1 MKKGG
6 YVLIMIAVLSTM
18 VGVGWGQVSI
28 TQFETAYNQDF
39 NSLANTK
46 TDNAWTDNST
56 ISGWYSNRT
65 EYIADN
71 GSSTTGGLHSYGS
84 ADASERALGGLSSS
98 SASPAFGIRLVNNT
112 GNTITSFNISYK
124 GEQWRQTANSHTL
137 VFSYQVDA
145 TGIESGTWTSF
156 SDLDFT
162 ALKTGTSSAL
172 DGNAEGNYQNVSSNV
187 IIEVPNGHEI
197 WFRWLKTGTNS
208 PGLAIDDLS
217 ITAYEIKVPT
227 ISVNP
232 SSLSGF
238 SYVVG
243 SGPSAEQTFMVSGTN
258 LTADISISA
267 PEHFEISKTSGS
279 DFTSSLTFAQSD
291 GSVNE
296 TIIYVRLK
304 AGLAIGSYSSEN
316 ITCSSEG
323 ASDRT
328 VTCSGTVTSPP
339 MHYRTKTT
347 GNWGANSTWESSTD
361 QTTWSNAF
369 FSPTS
374 NDYTITIQNGHTVTI
389 DASVTADQI
398 LVESGGQLSIA
409 SGQILTLNDGTETDL
424 DINGTVL
431 NSGTLIIGTNAT
443 WAVNSDGTYIHN
455 TTSGISTPLN
465 SATLDA
471 ASNFIYR
478 GSSSLKPAVSVSG
491 RKYGNLIFQSSSG
504 IYEQSIPGGSALTI
518 NGNLTINE
526 NVSLNSSMTG
536 LINIM
541 GNFINNGTY
550 SANSTQI
557 ISFQGTSAQSISGSS
572 TTTFYGLTLNNS
584 SGLTLNVSA
593 VVSDTLALTSG
604 NIITGSNTLTL
615 GTSDSSCGNLTRTS
629 GTVIGNFERW
639 FTTGANSNFLFP
651 VGTESHYRPVTIST
665 TNIEAGGK
673 ILVSHTDGSGGTNL
687 SSTLE
692 DGEYIIN
699 RRSNMYWTLT
709 GDSISGGTYDLSI
722 DANGQEGISSLTK
735 IRLINSSD
743 GNTFS
748 LVGTHSDGS
757 GTVFNRTEITVG
769 TFDHFYLGSNMA
781 DNSLPVS
788 LTSFSAQSR
797 NQSVVLSW
805 TTESEIENLGF
816 IIQKRLPKSGNWLL
830 VADYTTCEALV
841 GHGSTSEA
849 HEYSYTDAAVVPGA
863 TYSYRLGDVDYKGKV
878 TWHKEVEVKVEA
890 ENAQVPLVFGLKPA
904 YPNPFN
910 PSVTIPYSLAE
921 DGQMSLKIYNLRGQL
936 VETLV
941 SAYALK
947 GAYSINWQPVNLS
960 AGVYLVRLESGKK
973 TNMQKVV
980 FVK

>member
-18 VGVGWGQVSI
+18 AEVGWGQVSI

-98 SASPAFGIRLVNNT
+98 TASPAFGIRLVNNT

-227 ISVNP
+227 ISANP

-304 AGLAIGSYSSEN
+304 AGLAIGSYSSEK
-316 ITCSSEG
+316 ITCSCEG
-323 ASDRT
+323 ADDRT
-328 VTCSGTVTSPP
+328 VTCSGTVTSPLP
-339 MHYRTKTT
+339 
-347 GNWGANSTWESSTD
+347 NVWINEIDADQASTD
-361 QTTWSNAF
+361 SLEFIELCGISGLDITGYYIVLYNGSNSNKYLTHTVGSF
-369 FSPTS
+369 TFSNEINGYGFYVAGS
-374 NDYTITIQNGHTVTI
+374 NNIIQKDDTLGNGEENLIQNGDPDAVALFNSSKELIFWYSYGGTFIGNAFDDFPPVSFYVSKSSI
-389 DASVTADQI
+389 DIETTSMGFLKNTKPEDSETGNNNLLPTPGAANT
-398 LVESGGQLSIA
+398 
-409 SGQILTLNDGTETDL
+409 DGTTD
-424 DINGTVL
+424 
-431 NSGTLIIGTNAT
+431 
-443 WAVNSDGTYIHN
+443 
-455 TTSGISTPLN
+455 
-465 SATLDA
+465 
-471 ASNFIYR
+471 
-478 GSSSLKPAVSVSG
+478 
-491 RKYGNLIFQSSSG
+491 Q
-504 IYEQSIPGGSALTI
+504 
-518 NGNLTINE
+518 
-526 NVSLNSSMTG
+526 
-536 LINIM
+536 
-541 GNFINNGTY
+541 
-550 SANSTQI
+550 
-557 ISFQGTSAQSISGSS
+557 
-572 TTTFYGLTLNNS
+572 
-584 SGLTLNVSA
+584 
-593 VVSDTLALTSG
+593 
-604 NIITGSNTLTL
+604 
-615 GTSDSSCGNLTRTS
+615 
-629 GTVIGNFERW
+629 
-639 FTTGANSNFLFP
+639 
-651 VGTESHYRPVTIST
+651 
-665 TNIEAGGK
+665 
-673 ILVSHTDGSGGTNL
+673 
-687 SSTLE
+687 
-692 DGEYIIN
+692 
-699 RRSNMYWTLT
+699 
-709 GDSISGGTYDLSI
+709 
-722 DANGQEGISSLTK
+722 
-735 IRLINSSD
+735 
-743 GNTFS
+743 
-748 LVGTHSDGS
+748 
-757 GTVFNRTEITVG
+757 
-769 TFDHFYLGSNMA
+769 
-781 DNSLPVS
+781 SLPVS

-805 TTESEIENLGF
+805 HTESEIENLGF
-816 IIQKRLPKSGNWLL
+816 IIQKRLPESGDWLL
-830 VADYTTCEALV
+830 VADYTTCEALA

-921 DGQMSLKIYNLRGQL
+921 DGQMSLKVYNLRGEL
-936 VETLV
+936 VEVLIST
-941 SAYALK
+941 YALK
-947 GAYSINWQPVNLS
+947 GTYSYNWSPQNLS
-960 AGVYLVRLESGKK
+960 AGIYLVRLQSGNH
-973 TNMQKVV
+973 TSMQKIV